1 MSPGYHWDWRSPSS
15 VTHLRKVYFD
25 EKKTPHGRKEGREA
39 LSDEKTYLTMIPFIK
54 PWDGNEKSY

>member
-25 EKKTPHGRKEGREA
+25 EKKPHMVERKA
-39 LSDEKTYLTMIPFIK
+39 EKP
-54 PWDGNEKSY
+54 